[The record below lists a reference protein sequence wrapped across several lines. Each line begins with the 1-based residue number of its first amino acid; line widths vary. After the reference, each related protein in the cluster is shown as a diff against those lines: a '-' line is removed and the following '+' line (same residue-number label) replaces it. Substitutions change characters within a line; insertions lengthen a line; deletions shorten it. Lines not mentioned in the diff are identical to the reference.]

1 LTRAS
6 ASAMLTGDS
15 GVIASP
21 AGARTAGAV
30 GAGAGPSCLARRR
43 GRRVATRRTAG
54 KRARVGIVGVGLTRF
69 GVRSDASLRELA
81 FEAAK
86 ACLEDATVRLADVE
100 SMIVAVAS
108 DELSFSLQPSAQV
121 VDYLGFYPRPSFRA
135 EGACASGSMA
145 IRAGWMNVASGLA
158 DLVLVVG
165 VEKMTEVPTPTVTEV
180 LGRAGDTVWEYP
192 FGMTFPGY
200 YAMLARA
207 HMAKYGTTEEQLA
220 AVAVK
225 NHHYGALNPYA
236 HMQKEITLDTALSS
250 RVVADPLKLYDCCLI
265 SDGAA
270 AVLLATETTAK
281 RLRVD
286 PIWLTGLG
294 LGTGTLNIAH
304 RADLTTLEASTE
316 AAGQAYEMAHVTPR
330 DIDVAVV
337 HDCFTI
343 AEIVAYEDLGFCPRG
358 EGGQLIEERR
368 TYIEGEIPVNVDGGL
383 KSKGHPIGA
392 TGVAMA
398 VEIVKQLRGEAGAGR
413 QVPGAE
419 IGLSHN
425 VGGSGQHSVVH
436 IFSRS

>member
-1 LTRAS
+1 MVTHR
-6 ASAMLTGDS
+6 TG
-15 GVIASP
+15 G
-21 AGARTAGAV
+21 T
-30 GAGAGPSCLARRR
+30 
-43 GRRVATRRTAG
+43 
-54 KRARVGIVGVGLTRF
+54 RARVAVVGVGQSRF

-81 FEAAK
+81 FEAVK
-86 ACLEDATVRLADVE
+86 ACLEDAGIRLADVE
-100 SMIVAVAS
+100 SMVVAVAS
-108 DELSFSLQPSAQV
+108 DELSFALQPSAQV

-165 VEKMTEVPTPTVTEV
+165 AEKMTEVPTPTVTEV
-180 LGRAGDTVWEYP
+180 LGRAGDPLWEYP

-200 YAMLARA
+200 YAMIARA
-207 HMAKYGTTEEQLA
+207 HMAKYGTTEEHLA

-225 NHHYGALNPYA
+225 NHHYGALNPHA
-236 HMQKEITLDTALSS
+236 HMQKEIMLETALGS

-270 AVLLATETTAK
+270 AILLAAEETAK
-281 RLRVD
+281 RLPAD
-286 PIWLTGLG
+286 PIWVAGLG
-294 LGTGTLNIAH
+294 LGTDTLGLAH
-304 RADLTTLEASTE
+304 RADLTTLAATVEASR
-316 AAGQAYEMAHVTPR
+316 QAYAMAGVTPQ

-358 EGGQLIEERR
+358 EGGRFIEDRE
-368 TYIEGEIPVNVDGGL
+368 TYVGGRIPVNVDGGL

-398 VEIVKQLRGEAGAGR
+398 VEIVKQLRGEAGDGR

-425 VGGSGQHSVVH
+425 VGGSGQHSAVH
-436 IFSRS
+436 IFSRP